1 MFMNKQNHNLYIRSI
16 LTKISVLVVNSTS
29 LDRVQQVN
37 NIQLHFKENSSLKSP
52 KRFHI
57 WQANSLKTNLK

>member
-29 LDRVQQVN
+29 LDRVQQVK

-52 KRFHI
+52 K
-57 WQANSLKTNLK
+57 